1 MSISIHA
8 SAKEAT
14 TVSSFSGVTE
24 YFNPRLREGGDKEY
38 HRNNGGK
45 KNFNPRLREGGDGI
59 QRHNRLEESKISIHA
74 SAKEATAKKAIGGL
88 YYQYFNP
95 RLREGGDFFPLAL
108 PFKVCISIHASAKE
122 ATICGKLLSD
132 SQEISIH
139 ASAKEATTICFGLVL
154 FIDISIHASAKEATI
169 VADNPLL
176 SHFDFN
182 PRLREGGDPLTVN
195 LISSNLIS
203 IHASAKEATD
213 WFSNLLTHGK
223 FQSTPPRRRRQS
235 WTKNHI
241 TATQFQSTPPRR
253 RRRRGLKRSN
263 LLDKISI
270 HASAKEATQ
279 YRQSRR
285 NYTDDFNPRL
295 REGGDCK
302 LPSGNK
308 SR

>member
-154 FIDISIHASAKEATI
+154 FIDISIHASAKEAT
-169 VADNPLL
+169 NQTRL
-176 SHFDFN
+176 
-182 PRLREGGDPLTVN
+182 PRR
-195 LISSNLIS
+195 IS
-203 IHASAKEATD
+203 IFQSTPPRRRRRLHTNIFAGINE
-213 WFSNLLTHGK
+213 
-223 FQSTPPRRRRQS
+223 FQSTPPRRRRQMPLGR
-235 WTKNHI
+235 
-241 TATQFQSTPPRR
+241 A
-253 RRRRGLKRSN
+253 
-263 LLDKISI
+263 
-270 HASAKEATQ
+270 
-279 YRQSRR
+279 
-285 NYTDDFNPRL
+285 
-295 REGGDCK
+295 
-302 LPSGNK
+302 
-308 SR
+308 